1 MYTNYMVKEI
11 NIEDIPDNIK
21 DKIIKNYLIRYYHWT
36 IGCFSFLI
44 GILLGIL
51 IS

>member
-1 MYTNYMVKEI
+1 MVQTI
-11 NIEDIPDNIK
+11 NIEDVPENIK

-36 IGCFSFLI
+36 IGSFSFVI